1 MAGVLGAFGDLGSTP
16 RVDLGAAVRILV
28 TNDDGVESPGIVH
41 LAEALRQLGEV
52 TVVAPDGDRSAIS
65 HRVTF
70 SDPVSISPV
79 VGRSVP
85 TFSCSGTP
93 ADCVVLGAYEA
104 CGGFPGL
111 LVSGINRG
119 ANLGDDINYSGTV
132 AAAIEASIIGIPSIA
147 VSLTIRWGE
156 DAEFH
161 WDTASAL
168 ALRLVREWRTRLPE
182 TSFLNVNVP
191 NVPAQELR
199 GIRVTRQGRKRYQE
213 RLQQVPSSGTA
224 ATFRIRGT
232 YDFRSARPG
241 TDLEAIRE
249 GYASITPVSIDRTD
263 EPLLPLLRDELEEK
277 ARPRL

>member
-1 MAGVLGAFGDLGSTP
+1 M
-16 RVDLGAAVRILV
+16 RVLV
-28 TNDDGVESPGIVH
+28 TNDDGVDSPGIVH
-41 LAEALRQLGEV
+41 LADALGVLGEV

-70 SDPVSISPV
+70 GEAVKISPV

-104 CGGFPGL
+104 CGGFPDL
-111 LVSGINRG
+111 LVSGINLG

-132 AAAIEASIIGIPSIA
+132 AAAIEASVIGIPSIA
-147 VSLTIRWGE
+147 VSLAIRWGK
-156 DAEFH
+156 DDVFH

-168 ALRLVREWRTRLPE
+168 VLRLVRDWRARLPK

-191 NVPAQELR
+191 NVAGEELR
-199 GIRVTRQGRKRYQE
+199 GVRVTRQGRKRYEE
-213 RLQQVPSSGTA
+213 RLIRVPDGSGA
-224 ATFRIRGT
+224 ATFRISGRF
-232 YDFRSARPG
+232 DFQTAGEG

-249 GYASITPVSIDRTD
+249 GYASVTPISIDRTD
-263 EPLLPLLRDELEEK
+263 DTLLPELRGELES
-277 ARPRL
+277 RLPPRG

>member
-1 MAGVLGAFGDLGSTP
+1 
-16 RVDLGAAVRILV
+16 V
-28 TNDDGVESPGIVH
+28 TNDDGVESPGIVR
-41 LAEALRQLGEV
+41 LAEALCVLGEV

-70 SDPVSISPV
+70 VDPVSMSPV
-79 VGRSVP
+79 VGRSMP

-93 ADCVVLGAYEA
+93 ADCVVLGAYQA
-104 CGGFPGL
+104 CGGFPDL

-147 VSLTIRWGE
+147 ISLATRWGE
-156 DAEFH
+156 EDTQH
-161 WDTASAL
+161 WETASAL
-168 ALRLVREWRTRLPE
+168 VLRLVREWRTRLPK

-191 NVPAQELR
+191 NVPESQLR
-199 GIRVTRQGRKRYQE
+199 GIRVTRQGRKRYEE
-213 RLQQVPSSGTA
+213 RLQRLPTNSEA

-232 YDFRSARPG
+232 YDFTSAVPG

-263 EPLLPLLRDELEEK
+263 DALLPLLRDELEAP
-277 ARPRL
+277 ARPRG

>member
-1 MAGVLGAFGDLGSTP
+1 MQ
-16 RVDLGAAVRILV
+16 ILV
-28 TNDDGVESPGIVH
+28 TNDDGVESHGIIA
-41 LAEALRQLGEV
+41 LADALRALGSV
-52 TVVAPDGDRSAIS
+52 TIVAPDGDRSAIS

-70 SDPVSISPV
+70 SDPVQISPV

-104 CGGFPGL
+104 CDDFPQL

-147 VSLTIRWGE
+147 VSLAIRWGLDE
-156 DAEFH
+156 RAYWE
-161 WDTASAL
+161 TASNL
-168 ALRLVREWRTRLPE
+168 VLRLVREWRTRLPK

-191 NVPAQELR
+191 NVPQEKLR
-199 GIRVTRQGRKRYQE
+199 GIRVTRQGRKRYEE
-213 RLQQVPSSGTA
+213 RLQRLEDANSA

-232 YDFRSARPG
+232 YDIRSAVAG
-241 TDLEAIRE
+241 TDLEAVRE
-249 GYASITPVSIDRTD
+249 GYASVTPVSIDRTD
-263 EPLLPLLRDELEEK
+263 DALLPLLREELE
-277 ARPRL
+277 APVPPRA

>member
-1 MAGVLGAFGDLGSTP
+1 M
-16 RVDLGAAVRILV
+16 RILV
-28 TNDDGVESPGIVH
+28 TNDDGVESPGIIH
-41 LAEALRQLGEV
+41 LAEALAPLGDV

-104 CGGFPGL
+104 CGGFPEL

-147 VSLTIRWGE
+147 VSLAIAWGQTTE
-156 DAEFH
+156 AFH
-161 WDTASAL
+161 WETASAL
-168 ALRLVREWRTRLPE
+168 ALRLVHEWRTRLPE

-191 NVPAQELR
+191 NVPATHLR

-213 RLQQVPSSGTA
+213 RLQRVPSSGSA

-232 YDFRSARPG
+232 YDIRSARPG

-249 GYASITPVSIDRTD
+249 GYASVTPVSIDRTD
-263 EPLLPLLRDELEEK
+263 DPLLPLLRDELE
-277 ARPRL
+277 AQAQPRR

>member
-1 MAGVLGAFGDLGSTP
+1 MAGVVVSFRDFGATATNNNLK
-16 RVDLGAAVRILV
+16 ILV
-28 TNDDGVESPGIVH
+28 TNDDGVESPGIVR
-41 LAEALRQLGEV
+41 LAEHLREIGDV

-70 SDPVSISPV
+70 ADPVSMIEV
-79 VGRSVP
+79 AGRAVP

-104 CGGFPGL
+104 CGEFPDL

-147 VSLTIRWGE
+147 VSLAIRWGDE
-156 DAEFH
+156 EAHH
-161 WDTASAL
+161 WETASAL
-168 ALRLVREWRTRLPE
+168 VIRLVHEWRTRLPK

-191 NVPAQELR
+191 NVREDQVR
-199 GIRVTRQGRKRYQE
+199 GIRVTRQGRKRYEE
-213 RLQQVPSSGTA
+213 RLHRLPTNGEA

-232 YDFRSARPG
+232 YDIASAVEG

-263 EPLLPLLRDELEEK
+263 DALLPLLREELE
-277 ARPRL
+277 APAPPRS

>member
-1 MAGVLGAFGDLGSTP
+1 VVPLG
-16 RVDLGAAVRILV
+16 DLGAAAQRAPLKILV
-28 TNDDGVESPGIVH
+28 TNDDGVESPGIVR
-41 LAEALRQLGEV
+41 LAEALRSLGDV

-70 SDPVSISPV
+70 SEPIELSPV

-104 CGGFPGL
+104 CGGFPSL

-147 VSLTIRWGE
+147 VSLAIRWSQ
-156 DAEFH
+156 DDVHH
-161 WDTASAL
+161 WETASAL
-168 ALRLVREWRTRLPE
+168 VLRLVREWHTRLPK

-191 NVPAQELR
+191 NVPQEKLR
-199 GIRVTRQGRKRYQE
+199 GIRVTHQGRKRYEE
-213 RLQQVPSSGTA
+213 RLHRIPSGGEA

-232 YDFRSARPG
+232 YDFASAVAG
-241 TDLEAIRE
+241 TDLEAVRE
-249 GYASITPVSIDRTD
+249 GFASVTPVSIDRTD
-263 EPLLPLLRDELEEK
+263 DALLPLLREELE
-277 ARPRL
+277 APVPPRS